1 MAWKI
6 FTDDTTRLLEK
17 CLAWQ
22 SRRQEIIAGNIANLD
37 TPGYRRKEMNF
48 QEILHRQLQGGPEVR
63 LASSHPAHVRERPPG
78 AAGLVRDTEEAVDLD
93 QEMVQ
98 MAENQLSY
106 QASVQMVI
114 KKLDQLRTVVE
125 GDRR

>member
-6 FTDDTTRLLEK
+6 FADETTQLLEK
-17 CLAWQ
+17 CLDWQ

-37 TPGYRRKEMNF
+37 TPGYRRKELNF
-48 QEILHRQLQGGPEVR
+48 QEILNQQLQGGPEVR
-63 LASSHPAHVRERPPG
+63 LASSHPAHVRQRPPG
-78 AAGLVRDTEEAVDLD
+78 ALGPARDTGEAVDLD
-93 QEMVQ
+93 REMVQ

-106 QASVQMVI
+106 QASVQMLI
-114 KKLDQLRTVVE
+114 KKLDQLRAVVE